1 MIIASPYALPGIYP
15 KELKTGCQR
24 NICIPMC
31 KIIQKSQKMEATQVS
46 TTNKQNV
53 NIHSEILFGFKKESD

>member
-1 MIIASPYALPGIYP
+1 
-15 KELKTGCQR
+15 
-24 NICIPMC
+24 
-31 KIIQKSQKMEATQVS
+31 MEATQVS